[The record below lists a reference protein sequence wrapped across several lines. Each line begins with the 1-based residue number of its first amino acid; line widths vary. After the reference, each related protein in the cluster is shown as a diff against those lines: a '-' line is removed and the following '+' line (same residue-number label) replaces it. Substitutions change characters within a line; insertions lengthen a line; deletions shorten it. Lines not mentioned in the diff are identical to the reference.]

1 MNQMINM
8 VIRMVTRRLVNMGIS
23 KGIDVAAKRGQRGE
37 DLTSEQRQ
45 KAGENSKRAKQA
57 VKMSRRIGRF

>member
-8 VIRMVTRRLVNMGIS
+8 VIRMVTRRLINMGIN

-37 DLTSEQRQ
+37 DLTPEQR
-45 KAGENSKRAKQA
+45 KAAGETTKRAKQA
-57 VKMSRRIGRF
+57 VRMGRRIGRF